1 MKKKTNQRKEEIARG
16 KTKIIYRTEE
26 QDIVFVENND
36 ILSKG
41 DGKVLYTLPE
51 KGIWATDTTCNVFE
65 LLKRQ
70 DVPVAYIGRINER
83 TFSAYEADMVGLEI
97 VVRNIAFGSYL
108 KRHPEEQEGK
118 VFSRPV
124 IEFYYKSDKE
134 GDPLMAFDLISGY
147 WLLFDAKKPVK
158 EIIRIISDLVT
169 KKGILVDVGI
179 VKQIIQIAR
188 QINLILRETW
198 KKQKVALVDFKFEV
212 GFIKKDGIVTLV
224 VADVIDNDSWRI
236 WILGDQ
242 YRMLDKEVF
251 RMLQEISEKDRD
263 NLKENYKM
271 VAEATRIFLK

>member
-1 MKKKTNQRKEEIARG
+1 MGRTLRKAGIIIAKG
-16 KTKIIYRTEE
+16 KTKKIISTKDPEIV
-26 QDIVFVENND
+26 DIENND
-36 ILSKG
+36 ILSKS
-41 DGKVLYTLPE
+41 DGKVLYTLPG

-65 LLKRQ
+65 LLRRH

-83 TFSAYEADMVGLEI
+83 TFSAFEADMVGLEI

-108 KRHPEEQEGK
+108 KRYPEEQEGK

-134 GDPLMAFDLISGY
+134 SDPLAVFDLISGC
-147 WLLFDAKKPVK
+147 WLFFDAKKPVK
-158 EIIRIISDLVT
+158 EIIRVIPDLVT
-169 KKGILVDVGI
+169 KKGILVDADI
-179 VKQIIQIAR
+179 VKQIIAIAR

-251 RMLQEISEKDRD
+251 RMLKEVSEEDRD

-271 VAEATRIFLK
+271 VAEATGIFLK